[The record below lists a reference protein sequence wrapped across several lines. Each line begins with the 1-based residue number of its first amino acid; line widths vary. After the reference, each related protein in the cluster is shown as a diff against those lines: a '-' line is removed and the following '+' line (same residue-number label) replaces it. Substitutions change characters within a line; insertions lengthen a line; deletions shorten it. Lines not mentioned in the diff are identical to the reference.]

1 MKLAFLAMVVLGGCA
16 APVPD
21 AAHGFRDPKALI
33 GATSRFDAARFK
45 GPWVV
50 RGSFGDDASQI
61 ALVETTG
68 GAAFQLC
75 ALPAC
80 TGGGTLW
87 LASQKGHG
95 RYVLSR
101 PDGTTRELWVL
112 WVDEGFRTAAVGNPA
127 GDYGWILDRHP
138 TGGSDRITA
147 AQEILDFNGYDIS
160 QLRMRK

>member
-1 MKLAFLAMVVLGGCA
+1 MKLAFLAMVVLGVCA

-68 GAAFQLC
+68 ARRFNF
-75 ALPAC
+75 
-80 TGGGTLW
+80 
-87 LASQKGHG
+87 
-95 RYVLSR
+95 VLSR
-101 PDGTTRELWVL
+101 PVPGGERCGWPVRRGMGDTYCRAPMAPRASCGFCGSTKGFARPRSAIRQAIMAGYWTVTRQAV
-112 WVDEGFRTAAVGNPA
+112 RTGSPQRKR
-127 GDYGWILDRHP
+127 YWI
-138 TGGSDRITA
+138 SMA
-147 AQEILDFNGYDIS
+147 MIS
-160 QLRMRK
+160 AS